1 MSDKNVDPVKVEFK
15 EKKKFDYFI
24 IVKWL
29 LGIYFIGIML
39 SFNSYLLTHVA
50 EFVYAKIMPSTFMT
64 IELVKFA
71 EILREPLFPLAIIIP
86 FFAPAG
92 IMLLLLNLL
101 LNKVNIF
108 PGIQK
113 KVYMVIVTVL
123 MLVISTSAF
132 LFA

>member
-1 MSDKNVDPVKVEFK
+1 MPNKNVDPVKVEFE

-50 EFVYAKIMPSTFMT
+50 EFVYTKIMPSTFMT

-71 EILREPLFPLAIIIP
+71 EILRGPLFPLAIIIP

-101 LNKVNIF
+101 LNKVNLF

-113 KVYMVIVTVL
+113 KVYMVIATVL